1 MIAAFRPVKLKAA
14 ATSSSEVPIV
24 AGDMLT
30 LSAPRRMADR
40 SHLRSREASSQLGRA
55 QMTNFVCDRRH
66 TTRMC
71 QQLGIAKAKRTRQDH
86 AC

>member
-1 MIAAFRPVKLKAA
+1 MIAAFRPGKHKPP
-14 ATSSSEVPIV
+14 ATSSSGIPIA

-55 QMTNFVCDRRH
+55 QMTNLSVIAVTQLACANNWGLRRPSAP
-66 TTRMC
+66 
-71 QQLGIAKAKRTRQDH
+71 GSDH